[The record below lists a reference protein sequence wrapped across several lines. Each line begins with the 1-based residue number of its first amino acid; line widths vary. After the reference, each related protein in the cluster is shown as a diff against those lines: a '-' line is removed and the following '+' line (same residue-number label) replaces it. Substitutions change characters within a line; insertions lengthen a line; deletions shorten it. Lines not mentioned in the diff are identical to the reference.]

1 MMTKK
6 NVFIDF
12 IKIKEIKVLLRLCF
26 RRKGN
31 SLRNFSNKKYYDYIF
46 WDAIVKIL
54 TLEKAKELKGKVD

>member
-1 MMTKK
+1 MTKK